1 MPIHTVANTIIWI
14 RGLFNFE
21 NRRVGRS
28 TAIKMMTPPIVGVPL
43 FFIWDSGPVGR
54 ISSPI
59 WFLCSMWITQGPIMK
74 LIINAMIAA
83 DAALNVIYSNKL
95 NAEKESLSGEMK

>member
-1 MPIHTVANTIIWI
+1 M
-14 RGLFNFE
+14 
-21 NRRVGRS
+21 S

-95 NAEKESLSGEMK
+95 NAEKESFKGVRK